1 MEERIIDEEIGRKIK
16 VKRLADGSTDV
27 VDELS
32 EEPTTADE
40 DVVNEEAVDGEAL
53 AEGEEELTFEI
64 PDLEEDDEDLV
75 GLSPEEA
82 LALRQKK
89 AEEAEAKRKMYE
101 EIVAEGNALLA
112 DGSFRSAEL
121 KFEKALALDEVAT
134 EASVGYWRAK
144 TENFEKPDVLM
155 EEYVGPGYE
164 NLEFDLGYEA
174 VEIIKTEYRE
184 KFQKR
189 YDELTEEEAPLREN
203 VYSAQERRREI
214 LKPRRLHSAIAFAV
228 SAIPFIAA
236 LIVTIVLGLKNFTV
250 KDNSYIL
257 PTAISGGV
265 SFLLFIV
272 FGVFT
277 NRFINACRI
286 YNANERISATDDGA
300 RLEEIAEYKDLYS
313 KFIEL

>member
-32 EEPTTADE
+32 EQPTASD
-40 DVVNEEAVDGEAL
+40 EEAVDGEAVL
-53 AEGEEELTFEI
+53 DGEDEEELTFEI

-89 AEEAEAKRKMYE
+89 AEEAEAKRRLYE
-101 EIVAEGNALLA
+101 ETVAEGNALLA

-144 TENFEKPDVLM
+144 TDDFENADILID
-155 EEYVGPGYE
+155 EYVVPGYE
-164 NLEFDLGYEA
+164 TLEFELGYEA
-174 VEIIKTEYRE
+174 VEIIKAEYRE

-189 YDELTEEEAPLREN
+189 YDELVVEEAPLQEK
-203 VYSAQERRREI
+203 VYAAQERRRAI

-228 SAIPFIAA
+228 SAVPFIAA

-250 KDNSYIL
+250 KDNSFIM
-257 PTAISGGV
+257 PTVIAGGV

>member
-16 VKRLADGSTDV
+16 VRRLADGGTDV
-27 VDELS
+27 VDELT
-32 EEPTTADE
+32 EEPQAD
-40 DVVNEEAVDGEAL
+40 DVETVDGE
-53 AEGEEELTFEI
+53 ETEELSFEI

-89 AEEAEAKRKMYE
+89 AEEAAARRQLYE
-101 EIVAEGNALLA
+101 ETVAEGNALLA
-112 DGSFRSAEL
+112 DGSFRAAEL
-121 KFEKALALDEVAT
+121 KFEKALSLDEVAT

-144 TENFEKPDVLM
+144 TDDFENADVLI
-155 EEYVGPGYE
+155 EEYVEPGYE
-164 NLEFDLGYEA
+164 TLEFELGYEA
-174 VEIIKTEYRE
+174 VESIKAEYRE

-189 YDELTEEEAPLREN
+189 YDELTAEEGPLSEE
-203 VYSAQERRREI
+203 VYAAQERRRQI
-214 LKPRRLHSAIAFAV
+214 LKPRRLRSAIAFAA
-228 SAIPFIAA
+228 SAVPFIAA
-236 LIVTIVLGLKNFTV
+236 LILTIVLGLKNFTV
-250 KDNSYIL
+250 KDNSFIM
-257 PTAISGGV
+257 PTIITGAV
-265 SFLLFIV
+265 ALVLFVV

-313 KFIEL
+313 KFLEL